1 MQSSVTILDSCRD
14 LAVNQSKN
22 LRIHYQLKLTVRLDR
37 PGEET
42 SEWLNY
48 ETLVTTKMHS
58 EPIIFF
64 WTKSEESRPKFWTS
78 KKSNQLKQEHWILP
92 FKNAD
97 HEVFAHL

>member
-22 LRIHYQLKLTVRLDR
+22 LRIHYQLKLTIRLDR

-64 WTKSEESRPKFWTS
+64 RQKVKKVDPSFELQKNLTS
-78 KKSNQLKQEHWILP
+78 
-92 FKNAD
+92 
-97 HEVFAHL
+97 